1 MMVGGASI
9 VYNAVQIE
17 RYRQMIVEL
26 SQICNY
32 IVMKTRVIGSYTQ
45 DEYNLAV
52 ECQKQI

>member
-9 VYNAVQIE
+9 VYNAVQVA

-32 IVMKTRVIGSYTQ
+32 IVMKARVIGSYTQ

-52 ECQKQI
+52 EC